1 MLSLLLSIGF
11 LGLHLPA
18 ALLLGPMLAGIIF
31 SMRGVT
37 LQLPRSAF
45 LAAQAILGCMIAQNL
60 TGSILTTLAVN
71 WPIVL
76 AILLVTLLSS
86 AIVGWL
92 LVRYSSLP
100 GKYRGLGFFSLAARR
115 QWSQWRKITAQI
127 FALVAFMQ
135 YLRVLFVAGAAV
147 LVTRMMLG
155 DNAEAVNQQI
165 VWFPPVSIN
174 LLLTILLAVV
184 AGTAGCLLRL
194 PSGTMLIP
202 MLAGAV
208 LQSGQL
214 ITIELPEWLLA
225 MAYMAIGWRIG
236 LGFDKQI
243 LLRALR
249 PLPQILLSI
258 FALLAICAG
267 MAWGLTRFMHIDFM
281 TAYLATSPGGLDTV
295 AVIAAGEQCR
305 YGAHH
310 GDANPAP
317 VQYFADGTCHCAV
330 YFNLCAEAFCLML
343 AARGTSKTGE
353 MTAWFSQ

>member
-1 MLSLLLSIGF
+1 MPVLQWGMLCVLSLLLSIGF
-11 LGLHLPA
+11 LALHLPA
-18 ALLLGPMLAGIIF
+18 ALLLGPMIAGIIF

-92 LVRYSSLP
+92 LVRYSSLLEIP
-100 GKYRGLGFFSLAARR
+100 GLGFFSGGAAAMVAM
-115 QWSQWRKITAQI
+115 AQDYGADI
-127 FALVAFMQ
+127 RLVAFMQ

-295 AVIAAGEQCR
+295 AVIAAGSNADMALIMAMQTLR
-305 YGAHH
+305 LFSILLTG
-310 GDANPAP
+310 PAI
-317 VQYFADGTCHCAV
+317 
-330 YFNLCAEAFCLML
+330 
-343 AARGTSKTGE
+343 ARFISTYAPKRS
-353 MTAWFSQ
+353 A

>member
-1 MLSLLLSIGF
+1 MPVLQWGMLCVLSLLLSIGF
-11 LGLHLPA
+11 LAVHLPA
-18 ALLLGPMLAGIIF
+18 ALLLGPMIAGIIF
-31 SMRGVT
+31 SMRGIT

-45 LAAQAILGCMIAQNL
+45 LAARAILGCMIAQNL
-60 TGSILTTLAVN
+60 TGSILTTTAVN

-100 GKYRGLGFFSLAARR
+100 GNTGARLSGGAAAMVAM
-115 QWSQWRKITAQI
+115 AQDYGADI
-127 FALVAFMQ
+127 RPVAFMQ

-155 DNAEAVNQQI
+155 DNAEAVNQHI

-184 AGTAGCLLRL
+184 AGTVGCLLRL

-267 MAWGLTRFMHIDFM
+267 MAWG
-281 TAYLATSPGGLDTV
+281 
-295 AVIAAGEQCR
+295 
-305 YGAHH
+305 
-310 GDANPAP
+310 
-317 VQYFADGTCHCAV
+317 
-330 YFNLCAEAFCLML
+330 
-343 AARGTSKTGE
+343 
-353 MTAWFSQ
+353 

>member
-1 MLSLLLSIGF
+1 MPVLQWGMLCVLSLLLSIGF
-11 LGLHLPA
+11 LALHLPA
-18 ALLLGPMLAGIIF
+18 ALLLGPMIAGSSSVCTESLCNFPLRF
-31 SMRGVT
+31 SRCPSHSWLHDCT
-37 LQLPRSAF
+37 
-45 LAAQAILGCMIAQNL
+45 NL

-100 GKYRGLGFFSLAARR
+100 GNTGAWGSSPGGAAAMVAM
-115 QWSQWRKITAQI
+115 AQDYGADI
-127 FALVAFMQ
+127 RLVAFMQ

-267 MAWGLTRFMHIDFM
+267 MAWG
-281 TAYLATSPGGLDTV
+281 
-295 AVIAAGEQCR
+295 
-305 YGAHH
+305 
-310 GDANPAP
+310 
-317 VQYFADGTCHCAV
+317 
-330 YFNLCAEAFCLML
+330 
-343 AARGTSKTGE
+343 
-353 MTAWFSQ
+353 

>member
-1 MLSLLLSIGF
+1 MPVLQWGMLCVLSLLLSIGF
-11 LGLHLPA
+11 LAVHLPA

-71 WPIVL
+71 WLIVL
-76 AILLVTLLSS
+76 TILLVTLLSS

-100 GKYRGLGFFSLAARR
+100 GNTGAWGSSPGGAAAMVAM
-115 QWSQWRKITAQI
+115 AQDYGADI
-127 FALVAFMQ
+127 RLVAFMQ
-135 YLRVLFVAGAAV
+135 YLRVLF
-147 LVTRMMLG
+147 
-155 DNAEAVNQQI
+155 
-165 VWFPPVSIN
+165 
-174 LLLTILLAVV
+174 V

-208 LQSGQL
+208 LQSGEF

-225 MAYMAIGWRIG
+225 IAYMAIGWRIG

-267 MAWGLTRFMHIDFM
+267 MAWGLTWFMHIDFM

-295 AVIAAGEQCR
+295 AVIAAGSNADMALIMAMQTLR
-305 YGAHH
+305 LFSILLTG
-310 GDANPAP
+310 PAI
-317 VQYFADGTCHCAV
+317 
-330 YFNLCAEAFCLML
+330 
-343 AARGTSKTGE
+343 ARFISTYAPKRS
-353 MTAWFSQ
+353 A